1 MPKKLP
7 EYNASSLA
15 DIAFMLLIFFL
26 VTTTMDTGSGILKML
41 PPPVPPDQEIDDDQ
55 KIKERNIFI
64 VLINKNDQL
73 LVENKPMDI
82 RDLKQATKEFI
93 QNPGRRDNLPEFKET
108 EVPYFGTMMVSKQII
123 SLQNDR
129 GTSYGMYIQAQ
140 DALAAAYSELKNELA
155 MRKFGK
161 IYDDLEVDQ
170 QLAIRKIYP
179 NRVSEAEPRNYGG
192 N

>member
-26 VTTTMDTGSGILKML
+26 VTTTMDTDSGISRML
-41 PPPVPPDQEIDDDQ
+41 PPPVPPDQEKNDD
-55 KIKERNIFI
+55 KIKERNIFV

-73 LVENKPMDI
+73 LVEGEPMRI
-82 RDLKQATKEFI
+82 EDLKDKAKEFI
-93 QNPGRRDNLPEFKET
+93 ENPAREDHLPEFT
-108 EVPYFGTMMVSKQII
+108 EPKDIPFFGPTPISKQVI

-129 GTSYGMYIQAQ
+129 GTSYGLYLSVQNE
-140 DALAAAYSELKNELA
+140 LAAAYNELRDELA

-161 IYDDLEVDQ
+161 NYEDLGDEQ
-170 QLAIRKIYP
+170 QDAIRKIYTQKI
-179 NRVSEAEPRNYGG
+179 SEAEPKNYGD
-192 N
+192 